1 MNPLVAVLLASWC
14 VVILSVWTPSD
25 LFACDSERSPTNSS
39 HSSGHHAS
47 QGRSHLKAASGVP
60 RDRHGRITRS
70 AEAKHALH
78 ASGDNR

>member
-1 MNPLVAVLLASWC
+1 MNPLVAVLMASWC
-14 VVILSVWTPSD
+14 VAILSVWTPSD
-25 LFACDSERSPTNSS
+25 LFARDYERSPTSSS
-39 HSSGHHAS
+39 HSSGHYDS

-70 AEAKHALH
+70 AEAKHAMH